1 MCGRLPWRSWPFLP
15 ALRRENPES
24 DVQLCHGHGHIVVR
38 KILQEQR
45 LHAPYGCTR
54 QLLQV
59 TSPKAQFRRRSEMS
73 ETIEG
78 HAHQVV
84 EFVRVHE
91 GWADPVVRAVPWQ
104 ALARVTRAAGAG
116 RRPGCCS
123 NHRSTPIARDPAA

>member
-24 DVQLCHGHGHIVVR
+24 DVQLCHGHGHSVVR

-59 TSPKAQFRRRSEMS
+59 TNPKAQFRRRTEMF

-84 EFVRVHE
+84 WFVRVRE
-91 GWADPVVRAVPWQ
+91 GWGTRSSLRWCGNSRLRTSS
-104 ALARVTRAAGAG
+104 LAQLAQ
-116 RRPGCCS
+116 
-123 NHRSTPIARDPAA
+123 D